1 MFCMKKTVATLSL
14 TAILLTGCASAGGE
28 VTTAPANMEPVPTT
42 TQRVQLDAQM
52 LTTEKMRQIE
62 NDWFAFCGAQLAG
75 WFAQSG
81 DQFIDGVRYYGNYG
95 GYDILFTPGTA
106 DTSSSVVIGN
116 VTITHGK
123 TFNIYAYKD
132 GQFRDLKEV
141 FLQGLINDA
150 DLERIEG
157 IHIYHERKIYPLFTD
172 PGEEEELYDRMKDAF
187 LRQFVSE
194 GSGTKK
200 ELSIVY
206 YGDYDGAHVAFING
220 ILYYTQAMTSETVAG
235 FTFHYRTGQKLL
247 VYFDGE
253 LMYLKEAYDKG
264 VLSDEAV
271 ARLYRTYAKVPTN
284 ETE

>member
-1 MFCMKKTVATLSL
+1 MICMKKTVASLSL
-14 TAILLTGCASAGGE
+14 AAILLTGCAASGGG
-28 VTTAPANMEPVPTT
+28 VTSAPANMDAVPTT
-42 TQRVQLDAQM
+42 QSQLQDSDL
-52 LTTEKMRQIE
+52 LTAEKMRQIE
-62 NDWFAFCGAQLAG
+62 NDWYAFCGAKLG
-75 WFAQSG
+75 NWFTQTG
-81 DQFIDGVRYYGNYG
+81 EKCVDGVRYYGTYG
-95 GYDILFTPGTA
+95 GYDILFTPGAA
-106 DTSSSVVIGN
+106 DAASSVVIGD

-123 TFNIYAYKD
+123 TFQIYAYKD

-141 FLQGLINDA
+141 FQQGLISDT

-157 IHIYHERKIYPLFTD
+157 IHIFHERKIYPLFTN
-172 PGEEEELYDRMKDAF
+172 PGGDEELYDLMKEAF
-187 LRQFVSE
+187 LREFVSE

-235 FTFHYRTGQKLL
+235 FTFHYKTGQKLL

-253 LMYLKEAYDKG
+253 LMYLKEAYDRG

-271 ARLYRTYAKVPTN
+271 GRLYKTYAKVPTN
-284 ETE
+284 EKE